1 MFRPAP
7 LTRNALPRAAGDV
20 GGPLRVHTTQTLERM
35 SAALLRRKTLR
46 PRRAGEAETDRQ
58 LIAVQLVDAVRG
70 VARFGPFDEL
80 EIDPRRLGGCI
91 DGQYAFVIRLRRFGS
106 KAIAVDEDSRG
117 GYRSGRHVGAV
128 DLQRDEAPFDLEFV
142 EGPEAGNSSYG
153 IYQLHGDQLTI
164 CLGLTGAPR
173 PKSFSTKKGSGH
185 ALERLR
191 RVDAKRPAH
200 VTGGARERV
209 ASERSGAEHGA
220 EPHVM
225 FDAKSFDVAMTPL
238 LEKLQGEGAAVGLVT
253 AGEPMR
259 SDWLAFGS
267 RTTTGNEMKVVFGGQ
282 VMAHARMK
290 FDERASPIAV
300 DYLNLS
306 GGAKGRVSLGIFE
319 WIGDDA
325 RFLIAGP
332 GQPRPKGFDASGKGL
347 TLSRWKRKAPFCP

>member
-1 MFRPAP
+1 MESAVATHLPSRPN
-7 LTRNALPRAAGDV
+7 LDHLRSQSKKLLVDLKKRNRAAKLADAQLRIARDNGFKNWPALVRHVEQLRALEGEWRFVALQVDGADMPAAAIAASRILIDGDRFRTES
-20 GGPLRVHTTQTLERM
+20 P
-35 SAALLRRKTLR
+35 
-46 PRRAGEAETDRQ
+46 EANYEGVLT
-58 LIAVQLVDAVRG
+58 VDA
-70 VARFGPFDEL
+70 AAEP
-80 EIDPRRLGGCI
+80 PRI
-91 DGQYAFVIRLRRFGS
+91 
-106 KAIAVDEDSRG
+106 
-117 GYRSGRHVGAV
+117 
-128 DLQRDEAPFDLEFV
+128 DLEFV

-238 LEKLQGEGAAVGLVT
+238 LEKLQGEWAAVELVT